1 MRIAANKAY
10 CRVCRS
16 ALLTRKS
23 LIPMR
28 TSAKSVPRRPHDN
41 YKNKKM
47 LSGVEPRK
55 NFIEL
60 LKELELSMHNVM
72 FFIALFTGVYVYGIP
87 SLNQHLIKY
96 TPIHNIFLSLKK
108 YLNTVPT
115 QFCFIS
121 QFCFSIF
128 EP

>member
-1 MRIAANKAY
+1 MTKIK
-10 CRVCRS
+10 
-16 ALLTRKS
+16 T
-23 LIPMR
+23 
-28 TSAKSVPRRPHDN
+28 
-41 YKNKKM
+41 M

-108 YLNTVPT
+108 YLNIQSIRVFVAFSEGWVNTVWD
-115 QFCFIS
+115 
-121 QFCFSIF
+121 
-128 EP
+128 